1 MVNLENDDSNWSSLS
16 VLKLSNQHNMTTP
29 VNKMVY
35 YNESED
41 KSIVNNMN
49 ITENTIKNNVPTS
62 MIFNSK
68 NIENYNN
75 NVKNNFDIR
84 KLSSSSLYNDKTQD
98 NHTKT
103 NSINNYTKTNSINNY
118 TKTNSINNITNF
130 TNKTNNMINNTYGI
144 WNLKHG
150 FYFNFNK
157 NHLNNINYNINQSY
171 DFHYNPCS
179 LGPGFPNMKNF
190 NFNNYH
196 GMNNNTQIYSGQY
209 QNNSNLDNIN
219 INNELKSNYYENNNI
234 NFPQNNF
241 MNINNMN
248 SKSNFVFMNNFNK

>member
-1 MVNLENDDSNWSSLS
+1 MKSNFSFDSELEKQVGLLTEEEEDDDLNEAKLVNLENDDSNWSSLS

-29 VNKMVY
+29 VNKMIY

-41 KSIVNNMN
+41 KSIFNSKMN
-49 ITENTIKNNVPTS
+49 ITENNTKNNVPTS
-62 MIFNSK
+62 MICNCK
-68 NIENYNN
+68 NTNNYNN
-75 NVKNNFDIR
+75 VIKNNFDMR

-150 FYFNFNK
+150 FNLNFNK
-157 NHLNNINYNINQSY
+157 IPLNNM
-171 DFHYNPCS
+171 DW
-179 LGPGFPNMKNF
+179 
-190 NFNNYH
+190 
-196 GMNNNTQIYSGQY
+196 
-209 QNNSNLDNIN
+209 D
-219 INNELKSNYYENNNI
+219 
-234 NFPQNNF
+234 
-241 MNINNMN
+241 
-248 SKSNFVFMNNFNK
+248 SKI

>member
-1 MVNLENDDSNWSSLS
+1 MIKPFNFNENENENEKDEVKSNFSFDSELEKQVGLLTEEEEDDDLNEAKLVNLENDDSNWSSLS

-29 VNKMVY
+29 VNKMAY

-41 KSIVNNMN
+41 KSIFNNMN

-68 NIENYNN
+68 NIDNINN
-75 NVKNNFDIR
+75 NIKNNFDIR

-144 WNLKHG
+144 WNLKQG

-157 NHLNNINYNINQSY
+157 NPLNNINYNTNQSY

-179 LGPGFPNMKNF
+179 LGLGFQNMKNF

-196 GMNNNTQIYSGQY
+196 GMNDLANIKIIQI
-209 QNNSNLDNIN
+209 
-219 INNELKSNYYENNNI
+219 
-234 NFPQNNF
+234 
-241 MNINNMN
+241 
-248 SKSNFVFMNNFNK
+248 